1 MDSFQTEH
9 LILLTEEELTALVSS
24 KNRDDYEPDLKYF
37 LYATGNLKGLRR
49 LSLQPEEKHWG
60 PPALK
65 PKDHAIVDQD
75 ECIRGYRNAMHL
87 PPKPGESQMALSWN
101 WFWSEF
107 CKHLVQ
113 KDTWAYLDRGDLL
126 IVSRNV
132 DFSIHSAWQ
141 EFWKKL
147 SSREHLEQ
155 SVGIFLDNKTLFKNQ
170 AKPWDSKDIPVL
182 SEDMAEFLKNYYQYG
197 KSRNRH
203 FKKGSINKAIEDLEK
218 IIEKNGYDTI
228 DLPDKSIEEHIQ
240 GGDFFL
246 TGRGKKAKTR
256 CSACG
261 QIVAKSDA
269 FQRLALFL
277 KDADERPQSGRH
289 KDDKNLFCK
298 CCVATV
304 FLCPV
309 KLSPE
314 TLTVKFDFASAVD
327 SSAVA
332 GPTAEM
338 MLRKYVAQSLHVHA
352 GSYISLHLT
361 EFVDRKPLAQIW
373 GAYHYSL
380 WKMATI
386 FPPQL
391 FAEGFQIEV
400 CPGEETFRLPR
411 WALWFIAALAEWD
424 NVFNYWC
431 YADKG
436 NRTPTGQ
443 FLRLAARGKIFQA
456 FYVLIAG
463 GLISGY
469 ANSWRINRLQEIWKE
484 FETQLKEEK
493 YMPIPDYPFIAG
505 FTGLLLPLAER
516 VHSSRKSPEEKKRAV
531 GKLLEEAD
539 KPIQYAYT
547 AARETG
553 SPDFI
558 FCKRPRNRYFY
569 EKAIALLK
577 WAGEDVDRLQK
588 EAEEKAAELAA
599 NDERFKW
606 MQAAEEK
613 VFICPDQITR
623 VASALVSEN
632 EKPYENEADWRAF
645 AYQVKL
651 ALWSMFPQHL
661 GSQDK
666 K

>member
-1 MDSFQTEH
+1 MNSFQTEH

-37 LYATGNLKGLRR
+37 LYATKDLKRLRL
-49 LSLQPEEKHWG
+49 LSLDKNISTWN
-60 PPALK
+60 PPNFKTLETSEV
-65 PKDHAIVDQD
+65 IGL
-75 ECIRGYRNAMHL
+75 EGNIRGYQKL
-87 PPKPGESQMALSWN
+87 VPIQPKHGEAQMKLSYG

-107 CKHLVQ
+107 NKFLLKKKIFPILNETNLYLIYRHDTEFEIVNLWNSFLAQISNQESVEKHMGYYFQNKLIYKQ
-113 KDTWAYLDRGDLL
+113 KGPKAPTKATAWTENTIP
-126 IVSRNV
+126 IVSGAMRDFLSNYYRNI
-132 DFSIHSAWQ
+132 DSAPIKYFGEAQ
-141 EFWKKL
+141 CQ
-147 SSREHLEQ
+147 RALEQ
-155 SVGIFLDNKTLFKNQ
+155 ISKIDKFDEINFPFEILNQTITPGDNSKNIC
-170 AKPWDSKDIPVL
+170 AGCGRPIHRKEKKYKRISAFVKD
-182 SEDMAEFLKNYYQYG
+182 G
-197 KSRNRH
+197 
-203 FKKGSINKAIEDLEK
+203 
-218 IIEKNGYDTI
+218 
-228 DLPDKSIEEHIQ
+228 
-240 GGDFFL
+240 
-246 TGRGKKAKTR
+246 
-256 CSACG
+256 
-261 QIVAKSDA
+261 
-269 FQRLALFL
+269 
-277 KDADERPQSGRH
+277 DERPQSGTR
-289 KDDKNLFCK
+289 KETPTYYCDLCILQ
-298 CCVATV
+298 TT
-304 FLCPV
+304 LCPI
-309 KLSPE
+309 KFTKES
-314 TLTVKFDFASAVD
+314 LTVRLIRKN
-327 SSAVA
+327 SSSLW
-332 GPTAEM
+332 PSLFEEE
-338 MLRKYVAQSLHVHA
+338 LRKYTAHSLNAHA
-352 GSYISLHLT
+352 GNFISLHLK
-361 EFVDRKPLAQIW
+361 ESVGRERLVEKW
-373 GAYHYSL
+373 GTYHYSL

-391 FAEGFQIEV
+391 FAEGLQIEV
-400 CPGEETFRLPR
+400 YPGEETFRLPR

-431 YADKG
+431 YANKEK
-436 NRTPTGQ
+436 RAHTHTGF
-443 FLRLAARGKIFQA
+443 FLRLAARGKVFQA